1 MSRHKR
7 TKSRRAE
14 RKSQVTRSKPRP
26 MSRAW
31 WLLPLAVAAGGAIIS
46 IVVPRD
52 TGPLNALE
60 AVPSESDIPFPDTT
74 RMQAPVAQ
82 LFREAREAVVRQPG
96 SAQAWGRLGGVF
108 DAHKLY
114 EYAEPC
120 YRKALA
126 LQPGEVLVMYQLAL
140 VLDFQGHGAD
150 EALALLRRVAE
161 RQPDYP
167 PVFYRI
173 GEVLDRNGR
182 RAEAQDA
189 YEMALRLDP
198 NLAIAHQNLGQA
210 LLALG
215 HMRASVQHLERAI
228 ELGGENN
235 RCYAS
240 LAQGYSR
247 LGDKRRAAEAAALCR
262 RVQKVLELPDPLR
275 YHVVSLERSAIACLD
290 RAKQAM
296 SAADYAAAIPDLKVV
311 EESFPD
317 NPNLQIRLATCYMK
331 NEQPALAEE
340 HFRKAVKLRD
350 MMARRHGAPG
360 SPPEDLVRLDAK
372 ISNYR
377 RASRELP

>member
-14 RKSQVTRSKPRP
+14 RKSQVTRSRPRP

-31 WLLPLAVAAGGAIIS
+31 WLLLLAVAAGGAIVS
-46 IVVPRD
+46 IVAPRD

-60 AVPSESDIPFPDTT
+60 AVASESDIPFPDTT

-126 LQPGEVLVMYQLAL
+126 LQPHQVLVMYQLAL
-140 VLDFQGHGAD
+140 VLDFQGHGGD
-150 EALALLRRVAE
+150 GALALLRRVAE

-235 RCYAS
+235 RCYAA

-247 LGDKRRAAEAAALCR
+247 LGEKRRAAEAAAQCR

-275 YHVVSLERSAIACLD
+275 YHVISLERSAIACLD
-290 RAKQAM
+290 RAKQAI
-296 SAADYAAAIPDLKVV
+296 APQTV
-311 EESFPD
+311 P
-317 NPNLQIRLATCYMK
+317 
-331 NEQPALAEE
+331 QP
-340 HFRKAVKLRD
+340 
-350 MMARRHGAPG
+350 
-360 SPPEDLVRLDAK
+360 
-372 ISNYR
+372 YR
-377 RASRELP
+377 T

>member
-1 MSRHKR
+1 MSHRKR
-7 TKSRRAE
+7 TKSRRTE
-14 RKSQVTRSKPRP
+14 RKSQATRSSPRP
-26 MSRAW
+26 IGRVW
-31 WLLPLAVAAGGAIIS
+31 WVVLPALAAGVGIVS
-46 IVVPRD
+46 IVAPRY
-52 TGPLNALE
+52 TGPSDALQ
-60 AVPSESDIPFPDTT
+60 AVPPDSHIPFPDTT

-126 LQPGEVLVMYQLAL
+126 LQPHQVLVMYQLAL

-161 RQPDYP
+161 REPDYP

-182 RAEAQDA
+182 RTEARDA
-189 YEMALRLDP
+189 YEKALRLDP
-198 NLAIAHQNLGQA
+198 NLAVAHQNLGQT

-215 HMRASVQHLERAI
+215 HMPASVQHLERAL
-228 ELGGENN
+228 ELGGENS
-235 RCYAS
+235 RCYAA
-240 LAQGYSR
+240 LARGYSR
-247 LGDKRRAAEAAALCR
+247 LGDKRRAAQAEAQCR
-262 RVQKVLELPDPLR
+262 RTKKVLELPDPLR
-275 YHVVSLERSAIACLD
+275 YHVVSLERSATACLD

-296 SAADYAAAIPDLKVV
+296 SAADYTAAIPDLKVV

-317 NPNLQIRLATCYMK
+317 NPDVQIRLAACYME

-340 HFRKAVKLRD
+340 HFRKAVELRD
-350 MMARRHGAPG
+350 VMARRQGAPS
-360 SPPEDLVRLDAK
+360 SPSKALVRLDAQ

-377 RASRELP
+377 RAYRGLP

>member
-14 RKSQVTRSKPRP
+14 RKSQVTRSRPRP

-31 WLLPLAVAAGGAIIS
+31 WLLLLAVAAGGAIVS
-46 IVVPRD
+46 IVAPRD

-60 AVPSESDIPFPDTT
+60 AVASESDIPFPDTT

-126 LQPGEVLVMYQLAL
+126 LQPHQVLVMYQLAL
-140 VLDFQGHGAD
+140 VLDYQGHGGD

-215 HMRASVQHLERAI
+215 HMRASVRHLERAI

-235 RCYAS
+235 RCYAA

-247 LGDKRRAAEAAALCR
+247 LGEKRRAAEAAAQCR

-275 YHVVSLERSAIACLD
+275 YHVISLERSAIACLD

-340 HFRKAVKLRD
+340 HFRKTVKLRD
-350 MMARRHGAPG
+350 MMALRHDAPG
-360 SPPEDLVRLDAK
+360 SPSEELVRLDEK